1 MFLFPF
7 GFGDGGGG
15 PARYHVE
22 YARRLQDLEG
32 APRTQMS
39 HPVQFFQD
47 VESQGR
53 PKFTY
58 VGELYFP
65 AHRGTCTTQAKTKKG
80 NRQSEFALREA
91 EFWLAAAGSLAGRYP
106 YGELER
112 LWKMVLFNQFHDV
125 LPGTSI
131 ARVHASEQDYA
142 GVLAEAEALT
152 RKAFREWFQQ
162 EKASPCSTPCLG
174 SAQS

>member
-1 MFLFPF
+1 M
-7 GFGDGGGG
+7 
-15 PARYHVE
+15 E

-65 AHRGTCTTQAKTKKG
+65 AHRGTYTTQAKTKKG
-80 NRQSEFALREA
+80 NRQSESRPPGSGSSGWRPQTASLRRV
-91 EFWLAAAGSLAGRYP
+91 SLR
-106 YGELER
+106 
-112 LWKMVLFNQFHDV
+112 
-125 LPGTSI
+125 
-131 ARVHASEQDYA
+131 
-142 GVLAEAEALT
+142 
-152 RKAFREWFQQ
+152 
-162 EKASPCSTPCLG
+162 
-174 SAQS
+174 